1 MPPSERSRV
10 SLIFTVK
17 NEAASLSE
25 LLESVAAQSVAPDE
39 IICVDGGSEDGTV
52 AVLRRWQSRLPLHI
66 IEAPG
71 ASISVGRNLAL
82 AAAIGEIV
90 AVTDGGVR
98 LDRDWLRE
106 LVAPFKRDE
115 ALQPD
120 VVAGFFR
127 ADPRSRFE
135 AALAAVTLP
144 DEVEIVADRFLPS
157 SRSLALRRS
166 WYQSGIRYPEWLDYC
181 EDLILDLRLK
191 RAGAHFAFWPRAF
204 VWFRPR
210 ASARAFFLQYFRYAR
225 GDGRAGLFARRHVT
239 RYGTYCLVL
248 PLLWG
253 QRRRSTARAAL
264 ATGAI
269 LYLRR
274 PALRLLRRNEAC
286 GVDLAYAAGLLPLLR
301 ITGDLAKMAGYPVGL
316 WWRWRRFGPR
326 RTWRDVSE
334 EPDSAPISVD

>member
-1 MPPSERSRV
+1 MPPSERARI
-10 SLIFTVK
+10 SLICTVK
-17 NEAASLSE
+17 NEAASLPE
-25 LLESVAAQSVAPDE
+25 LLESIAAQSVAPDE

-71 ASISVGRNLAL
+71 TSISVGRNLAL

-115 ALQPD
+115 AHQPD
-120 VVAGFFR
+120 VVGGFFR

-144 DEVEIVADRFLPS
+144 DEAEIVAKRFLPS

-166 WYQSGIRYPEWLDYC
+166 WYQAGTRYPEWLDYC
-181 EDLILDLRLK
+181 EDLILDLRLE
-191 RAGAHFAFWPRAF
+191 RAGARFEFQPRAF

-210 ASARAFFLQYFRYAR
+210 ASARAFFLQYFHYAR
-225 GDGRAGLFARRHVT
+225 GDGKAGLFARRHAI
-239 RYGTYCLVL
+239 RYGTYCLAL
-248 PLLWG
+248 PLLCR
-253 QRRRSTARAAL
+253 QRQRATARAAL
-264 ATGAI
+264 ATGAV

-274 PALRLLRRNEAC
+274 PALRLLRRHDLSS
-286 GVDLAYAAGLLPLLR
+286 VDLALAAGLLPVLR
-301 ITGDLAKMAGYPVGL
+301 LTGDVAKMAGYPVGL
-316 WWRWRRFGPR
+316 WWRGRRFGLR
-326 RTWRDVSE
+326 RTWRDIAE
-334 EPDSAPISVD
+334 ESDPAAISAG